1 MIFNFDKLQEAYNET
16 LIGKEFVYLSKY
28 GSTTFGKVKSVNVIS
43 SSSMDVETGRKLK
56 LALSKVSPKV
66 NSTEKDL
73 EPIQVER
80 KWWGYKPQ
88 ITILS
93 ENNVPYDL
101 NEDNIYFID
110 GKNTETTE

>member
-1 MIFNFDKLQEAYNET
+1 MIFNFDKLQEAYDKT
-16 LIGKEFVYLSKY
+16 LVGKEFVYLSKY

-43 SSSMDVETGRKLK
+43 SATMDDETARKFK

-73 EPIQVER
+73 EPIQVEK

-93 ENNVPYDL
+93 ENGVPYDL
-101 NEDNIYFID
+101 DKDNIYFID
-110 GKNTETTE
+110 GENTETTE